1 MKALLFLKSTLNKS
15 SNIGIIALIS
25 LVPQLT
31 PHIAL
36 AQDLGQPTAKIF
48 EINVSDSSLLSQSP
62 KQNENSLS
70 IETVTEND
78 PLVVNLTAYLKK
90 HNSPLEPYASEMVK
104 QPQWQ
109 RALAISWVESNFCK
123 RHADNNCS
131 GIGVAPGHKS
141 WRKYPTHLE
150 WFKDMAKLMEKP
162 IYKEKYTTFKK
173 MRGVYVQPGSD
184 NWVNGAQK
192 KFNELN
198 QLTLDSENQTRE
210 LAQKHF
216 VEIASL
222 YTFTDSTN

>member
-1 MKALLFLKSTLNKS
+1 M
-15 SNIGIIALIS
+15 
-25 LVPQLT
+25 PQLT